1 MGVTAFDKY
10 ADQKLFDVDIPKN
23 SFHIPYNPSSDSSL
37 LIKYVFAQ
45 TDSSG
50 SIKRITLYIDD
61 SSNNALSVLERTI
74 SPEHSTAQSSLGQP
88 YGNIFYGWVTPE
100 KTVIIMSKTDNINT
114 NFGFPVT
121 IINIIKQEDIQKFIG
136 KNIHPRLPRY

>member
-10 ADQKLFDVDIPKN
+10 ADQNLFDVDIPKN
-23 SFHIPYNPSSDSSL
+23 SFHIAYNSSEDSIL

-50 SIKRITLYIDD
+50 CIKRITLYIDD
-61 SSNNALSVLERTI
+61 SNNNALSVLEKVI
-74 SPEHSTAQSSLGQP
+74 GPEHSTAQSSLGQVD
-88 YGNIFYGWVTPE
+88 GNIFYGWVTPE
-100 KTVIIMSKTDNINT
+100 KTVIIMAKTDKINS

-121 IINIIKQEDIQKFIG
+121 AINIIKQEDIQKFIG
-136 KNIHPRLPRY
+136 KNIHPRLPML